1 MNKTV
6 FKKQIVTKINMLKLF
21 EHQNGTPL
29 ANIAK
34 CIYISLCWSGLFR
47 TRIIPHFLRTSSKSS
62 VPLIIH
68 THKIGAL
75 STSPDGPRKVV
86 LEEQFPLLL
95 IESSR
100 ASSDGHQTHW
110 KVHLLKLNHLESR
123 LANQVGGKI
132 KEGMPEVVHLS
143 SSHSHIC
150 KPICLHELHWWS
162 VIGGEVP

>member
-1 MNKTV
+1 
-6 FKKQIVTKINMLKLF
+6 MLKLF
-21 EHQNGTPL
+21 EPQNDTS
-29 ANIAK
+29 
-34 CIYISLCWSGLFR
+34 CQHSEVYIYIHIYIYIFLCWSGLFR
-47 TRIIPHFLRTSSKSS
+47 TRDYSPFSPHILQVLMK

-86 LEEQFPLLL
+86 LEEQFSLLL

-132 KEGMPEVVHLS
+132 KEGMPEV
-143 SSHSHIC
+143 
-150 KPICLHELHWWS
+150 
-162 VIGGEVP
+162 